1 MIVKKC
7 SIHGDLTE
15 AGVYTR
21 RREGRIERTCKAC
34 TKARASSHYH
44 DNSEAIAVKRKT
56 RYQDPAVR
64 NATLRRVSQHYATD
78 PEVKIASTRAYK
90 LALKVEVLAHY
101 SGGKPKCARCPVDEI
116 RFLAL
121 DHIANDGRAHRRTG
135 VKHMHLWAKKNG
147 FPPVFQ
153 VLCHNCNTRKQA
165 ELRGPVKDSPSARH
179 WAKARIEV
187 LRRYSGDV
195 VSCALCTESDLVV
208 LTVDH
213 VEGGGNEH
221 RRSLASPSRLYSWLR
236 RSGFP
241 QGFRVLCQNHNLG
254 ARCLG

>member
-1 MIVKKC
+1 MILKVC
-7 SIHGDLTE
+7 PVHGDLAQE
-15 AGVYTR
+15 GVYSR
-21 RREGRIERTCKAC
+21 SRDGRTELACKAC
-34 TKARASSHYH
+34 VKARANRHYRG
-44 DNSEAIAVKRKT
+44 NSEEISKHRKRRYKSPSVRTAIL
-56 RYQDPAVR
+56 QQNVR
-64 NATLRRVSQHYATD
+64 SYAAD
-78 PEVKIASTRAYK
+78 PEKKILSTRAYK

-101 SGGKPKCARCPVDEI
+101 SGGKPKCARCPIDEV

-121 DHIANDGRAHRRTG
+121 DHVANDGRAHRRSG

-147 FPPVFQ
+147 FPPIFQ

-165 ELRGPVKDSPSARH
+165 ELRGSAKDSPSARH
-179 WAKARIEV
+179 WARARVEV
-187 LRRYSGDV
+187 LRHYSDGAMR
-195 VSCALCTESDLVV
+195 CALCAESDLAV

-213 VEGGGNEH
+213 VDGGGNAH

-241 QGFRVLCQNHNLG
+241 RGFRVLCQNHNLG